1 MALRRRRP
9 PRSGMLTEFPPLK
22 ILTQIFILQLVYY
35 TSAFVLILFSALVAG
50 KHFNLDLVL
59 NWRNL
64 RGDTTVGWMLGTVW
78 ELNSITGAIAI
89 LILVHRSKL
98 VLDFALTL
106 HFIHLITISIYSH
119 SIPRNF
125 FWWVLHLGSACTM
138 IFLGI
143 WTCQRRELR
152 PMSFGA
158 DTVISNSHTGV
169 DDHMNSVDRDNKF
182 ASGNEIVTRMEESS
196 EAYEMTG
203 RKNGDISGSSQV

>member
-9 PRSGMLTEFPPLK
+9 PRSGVLTEFPPLK
-22 ILTQIFILQLVYY
+22 ILTQIFILQLAYY

-64 RGDTTVGWMLGTVW
+64 RGDTTLGWMLGTVW

-89 LILVHRSKL
+89 LVLIHRSKL

-106 HFIHLITISIYSH
+106 HLIHLITISIYSH

-125 FWWVLHLGSACTM
+125 FWWVLNFGSACTM
-138 IFLGI
+138 TFLGI

-152 PMSFGA
+152 PMTFGA
-158 DTVISNSHTGV
+158 DTVISNSYIGV
-169 DDHMNSVDRDNKF
+169 DNHMNSVDRDIEF
-182 ASGNEIVTRMEESS
+182 ASRNERVPRMEESLES
-196 EAYEMTG
+196 YEMTG
-203 RKNGDISGSSQV
+203 RKHGDISESSQF